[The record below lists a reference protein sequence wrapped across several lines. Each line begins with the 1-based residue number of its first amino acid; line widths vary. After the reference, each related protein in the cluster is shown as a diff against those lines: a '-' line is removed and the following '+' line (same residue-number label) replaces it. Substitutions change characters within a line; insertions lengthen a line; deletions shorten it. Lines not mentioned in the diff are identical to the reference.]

1 VVLVL
6 VLAIAV
12 AIGAVL
18 NITSKSPGK
27 SAAAQQNTADPPLH
41 VSLQGE
47 TLRQRVVTIARSQL
61 GYRSDPPDTY
71 CNQYSAYFVAGTDDC
86 GNSNLDEEW
95 CADFAAWVWLKAG
108 AQVDYKFISGDLNS
122 SAASFY
128 EWGVAHGTWH
138 PVGSGYRPQPGD
150 VAVYGLNISTPSDPF
165 ASHVAIVTGYTSGD
179 HGPDVING
187 DGDRTGFS
195 VVETGTDQY
204 DADTSGTL
212 ARLAGY
218 TSPAAAG

>member
-1 VVLVL
+1 MILVL

-27 SAAAQQNTADPPLH
+27 SAAAQQNTTDPPSRA
-41 VSLQGE
+41 SLQGE
-47 TLRQRVVTIARSQL
+47 TLRQRIVTIARSQL
-61 GYRSDPPDTY
+61 GYRTDPPNTY

-108 AQVDYKFISGDLNS
+108 AQVDYKFITGDLNS

-138 PVGSGYRPQPGD
+138 PVGIRIPPPARRRRRLWAEYLDSLGPVR
-150 VAVYGLNISTPSDPF
+150 F
-165 ASHVAIVTGYTSGD
+165 ARCNRHRI
-179 HGPDVING
+179 HL
-187 DGDRTGFS
+187 R
-195 VVETGTDQY
+195 
-204 DADTSGTL
+204 
-212 ARLAGY
+212 
-218 TSPAAAG
+218 